1 MLVNVSAVVTVI
13 SFRSP
18 VPSPF
23 PERMLEIPSGLA
35 LSSPTIRYSSTTGE
49 ISRV

>member
-1 MLVNVSAVVTVI
+1 MLVNASAVVTVI
-13 SFRSP
+13 SFLSP
-18 VPSPF
+18 VVSPF
-23 PERMLEIPSGLA
+23 PERILEIPIALA